1 MFVCPI
7 NLIMMWTWRFYI
19 KPPYLSRYPWE
30 PLMTYLQQTTR
41 PTSYQLE
48 NTVWEGWGQWHLTPP
63 KIKYCKFHTGILNS
77 VPCSLCHQIWCL
89 LHKYTC
95 FLMKNSW
102 NQCQVNVWNF
112 LIDMFPLFTVKK
124 NLKRMDVNWREF
136 IKGKVWLLLH
146 LKFFHNIITLSCGYF
161 QTCFQGK
168 ILVSFLFSAMFFN
181 MVREKWG
188 GSEQKFWLGIIV
200 VNET

>member
-19 KPPYLSRYPWE
+19 KPLYLSRYPWE

-77 VPCSLCHQIWCL
+77 VPCSLCHQIWCFFAEV
-89 LHKYTC
+89 H
-95 FLMKNSW
+95 M
-102 NQCQVNVWNF
+102 
-112 LIDMFPLFTVKK
+112 LFSEEQ
-124 NLKRMDVNWREF
+124 LKSMS
-136 IKGKVWLLLH
+136 GKC
-146 LKFFHNIITLSCGYF
+146 LKFPNWH
-161 QTCFQGK
+161 
-168 ILVSFLFSAMFFN
+168 VSSFYGEKFF
-181 MVREKWG
+181 EKNG
-188 GSEQKFWLGIIV
+188 C
-200 VNET
+200 

>member
-19 KPPYLSRYPWE
+19 KPLYLSRYPWE

-77 VPCSLCHQIWCL
+77 VPCSLCLQIWCL

-124 NLKRMDVNWREF
+124 KLKRMDVNWKELK
-136 IKGKVWLLLH
+136 KGKVWLLLH

-161 QTCFQGK
+161 
-168 ILVSFLFSAMFFN
+168 
-181 MVREKWG
+181 
-188 GSEQKFWLGIIV
+188 
-200 VNET
+200 